1 VKKYMTFVVAGAAL
15 LAVLGGTAS
24 AASLAGPDG
33 GGAAA
38 APLPDRTDD
47 AIKRAFRD
55 VLNRQPSSSELRR
68 YRTLMEED
76 GWTESD
82 IRRDLKSR
90 QDYRTHSGRGSSS
103 GDIDRI
109 IRRAYQDILDRD
121 PDQEGLRSYRRAM
134 IDKGWTE
141 QDVREDLRKSPEY
154 AKNQR
159 RSAERIVTR
168 AYQEVLGR
176 EPDPPGLNTYTNR
189 VMRDGWDEY
198 DVRAALEK
206 SPEYR
211 ERNTMTREKAE
222 QIVRSAYKNV
232 LKRDADD
239 VGLRNYIQRV
249 MRDRWTQPQIERE
262 LRQSE
267 EYRNMKK

>member
-1 VKKYMTFVVAGAAL
+1 MTFVVAGAAL
-15 LAVLGGTAS
+15 VAVLGGTA
-24 AASLAGPDG
+24 AAAPLAERDA

-38 APLPDRTDD
+38 ARVPDRTDD
-47 AIKRAFRD
+47 AIRRAFRD
-55 VLNRQPSSSELRR
+55 VLNRQPNGSELRR

-82 IRRDLKSR
+82 VRRDLKSR
-90 QDYRTHSGRGSSS
+90 QDYRSHSGRGS
-103 GDIDRI
+103 GDVDRI

-141 QDVREDLRKSPEY
+141 QDVRADLRKSPEY

-168 AYQEVLGR
+168 AYREVLGR
-176 EPDPPGLNTYTNR
+176 EPDPAGLNTYTNR

-198 DVRAALEK
+198 DVRASLEK
-206 SPEYR
+206 SQEFR
-211 ERNTMTREKAE
+211 ERNRMTREKAE
-222 QIVRSAYKNV
+222 QIVRSAYKTV

-239 VGLRNYIQRV
+239 EGLRNYVQRV

>member
-1 VKKYMTFVVAGAAL
+1 VKKYLTIVVAGAAL
-15 LAVLGGTAS
+15 LAVLGG
-24 AASLAGPDG
+24 AAAAGTPGGRDGG

-38 APLPDRTDD
+38 PIPDRTDD
-47 AIKRAFRD
+47 AIRRAFRD

-68 YRTLMEED
+68 YRTLIEED

-82 IRRDLKSR
+82 VRRDLKSR
-90 QDYRTHSGRGSSS
+90 QDYRSHSGRGS
-103 GDIDRI
+103 GDVDRI

-134 IDKGWTE
+134 IDQGWTE
-141 QDVREDLRKSPEY
+141 QAVREDLRKSPEY

-176 EPDPPGLNTYTNR
+176 EPDPAGLNTYANR

-211 ERNTMTREKAE
+211 QRTTMTREKAE

-232 LKRDADD
+232 LRRDADE
-239 VGLRNYIQRV
+239 VGLRNYVQRV
-249 MRDRWTQPQIERE
+249 MRDRWTQAQVERE